1 VKVDR
6 RGAFIIL
13 VGLMMTSA
21 LDRADAQQ
29 PVEFDPVAFA
39 KLRAGEIA
47 REISASPRDPSI
59 PEPSRDV
66 VFDTGLLL
74 QAGLRALLPVPERD
88 GVALPGKA
96 SPRDPPA
103 LVEAQENYTT
113 VFQSGRSATP
123 AQTAIAVRAI
133 DAAARQLREAGFE
146 EFSHGV
152 IEWLRTS
159 GLAR

>member
-1 VKVDR
+1 VKVNR
-6 RGAFIIL
+6 RGTFTIL
-13 VGLMMTSA
+13 AGLMMTRA

-29 PVEFDPVAFA
+29 QAAFDPVAFA

-47 REISASPRDPSI
+47 REISESPRDPSG
-59 PEPSRDV
+59 PEPPRDA
-66 VFDTGLLL
+66 VFETGLLL

-113 VFQSGRSATP
+113 VFQSGRTATP
-123 AQTAIAVRAI
+123 EQTAIAVRAI
-133 DAAARQLREAGFE
+133 NSAARQLGQAGFE
-146 EFSHGV
+146 QFSRGV
-152 IEWLRTS
+152 IEWLHTS
-159 GLAR
+159 GLAE